1 MKSYRCA
8 IIFVLLAV
16 ALLATP
22 AFSQV
27 KGKGKG
33 GQWQKEKESKEKQ
46 SKEGKPV
53 KQVQESGSDAGQ
65 RAAGE
70 LPPGL
75 ERYKEKHSGKLP
87 PGLQRQL
94 EEKGHLPPGLEK
106 GRVKASAGGEKAAKA
121 AKKKPAKK
129 SKVLSEDAPVVK

>member
-27 KGKGKG
+27 KGKGKDS
-33 GQWQKEKESKEKQ
+33 QWQKEKK

-53 KQVQESGSDAGQ
+53 KQVQESGSDAG
-65 RAAGE
+65 RATGE

-75 ERYKEKHSGKLP
+75 ERYKEKHAGKLP
-87 PGLQRQL
+87 PGLQKQK
-94 EEKGHLPPGLEK
+94 EEGHLPPGLEK

-121 AKKKPAKK
+121 PKKKPTKK